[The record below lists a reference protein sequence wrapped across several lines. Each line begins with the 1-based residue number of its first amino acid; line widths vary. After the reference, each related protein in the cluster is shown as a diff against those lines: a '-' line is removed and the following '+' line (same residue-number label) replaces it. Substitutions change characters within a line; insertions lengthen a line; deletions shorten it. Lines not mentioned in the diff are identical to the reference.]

1 LTLTND
7 YAVAAIPAR
16 YALELGR
23 WQDASELP
31 VQHNAVDWT
40 QGITWMAIGVG
51 SARSGNLELAAQA
64 EDTLA
69 SLRDAVAKEN
79 NAYWSN
85 QVEVQRREVAGW
97 IAEKEGK
104 ATEAVS
110 SMRSAADLE
119 ESMDKNAVTPG
130 AVIPAREMLAE
141 LLLKENH
148 PKESLA
154 EYEAVLKI
162 SPNRFNALFG
172 AASAADAAGNASAA
186 SQYFHKLTET
196 AVGDERP
203 ELVTA
208 RKKVVVTSQN
218 VQK

>member
-1 LTLTND
+1 
-7 YAVAAIPAR
+7 
-16 YALELGR
+16 
-23 WQDASELP
+23 
-31 VQHNAVDWT
+31 
-40 QGITWMAIGVG
+40 MAIGVG
-51 SARSGNLELAAQA
+51 SARTGNLERAAQA
-64 EDTLA
+64 ERTLA
-69 SLRDAVAKEN
+69 SLRDAVAREN

-97 IAEKEGK
+97 RAEATGK
-104 ATEAVS
+104 AADAIAA
-110 SMRSAADLE
+110 MRSAAELE

-141 LLLKENH
+141 LLLKEKH
-148 PKESLA
+148 SQDSLA

-172 AASAADAAGNASAA
+172 AGNAADAVGNAGAA
-186 SQYFHKLTET
+186 RRYFEKLTEV

-218 VQK
+218 VRSQGRSE